1 MFYMIVS
8 IRTPDNSRPTE
19 LPELEGVSLKEF
31 DRFNPKVF
39 LYTLE
44 AETLEAVELEF
55 NKLQESPKLLV
66 TLIDT
71 GEILFSISDSNVWIW
86 KQVIRNVLE
95 QGYKYYMI

>member
-1 MFYMIVS
+1 MIVS
-8 IRTPDNSRPTE
+8 IRTPDNSRPSD
-19 LPELEGVSLKEF
+19 LPELENVEMKGF
-31 DRFNPKVF
+31 DRYNPKIF

-44 AETLEAVELEF
+44 AETIEELDAALD
-55 NKLQESPKLLV
+55 KLKASRMLLV

-95 QGYKYYMI
+95 QGYKYYII

>member
-1 MFYMIVS
+1 MK
-8 IRTPDNSRPTE
+8 
-19 LPELEGVSLKEF
+19 GF
-31 DRFNPKVF
+31 DRYNPKIF

-44 AETLEAVELEF
+44 AETIEELDAALD
-55 NKLQESPKLLV
+55 KLKASRMLLV

-95 QGYKYYMI
+95 QGYKYYII